1 MGTLGSLRIS
11 IWRSRSSFETRETYG
26 RSIHIRYN
34 PFFFSFPQ
42 HYSYYFQKKDP
53 PIKRFAQRHMY
64 LGIDAIADR
73 DLGFALARKA
83 TAANP
88 LGKSE
93 TQQSLISSSTPQGT
107 KRVASPDYRNKRED
121 NNRGVGG
128 GGGGGGGGGSGG
140 TGGDYN
146 QGNKRM
152 RPSSPPRGVDRDR
165 ETRWEGPSR
174 RRPFSPPPTTSAWDR
189 DDRPRAREPLPP
201 SRTQE
206 REEEKPRQPSIPPV
220 ISWFVGDL
228 PGAASFD
235 GDCFLPFPSFSSFF
249 FHGNVETKAQL
260 FFFLIGP
267 VFRTDDLLNLF
278 RNAVI
283 PSMTTRPK
291 SPPVPPRSG
300 QSSSFSSES
309 RVRRSFTKGGG
320 GGGGSGGGRPP
331 PDYGPYQGPNSGR
344 GGRRY

>member
-1 MGTLGSLRIS
+1 MFIS
-11 IWRSRSSFETRETYG
+11 
-26 RSIHIRYN
+26 
-34 PFFFSFPQ
+34 
-42 HYSYYFQKKDP
+42 KDP

-73 DLGFALARKA
+73 DLGFALARKV
-83 TAANP
+83 TNANP

-93 TQQSLISSSTPQGT
+93 TQQSLTSTGTPQGT

-121 NNRGVGG
+121 NRGA
-128 GGGGGGGGGSGG
+128 GGSGG
-140 TGGDYN
+140 NGGDYN
-146 QGNKRM
+146 QGNKRL

-174 RRPFSPPPTTSAWDR
+174 RRPFSPPPTSTWDR

-201 SRTQE
+201 SRAQE
-206 REEEKPRQPSIPPV
+206 REEEKPRQVSIPPV

-228 PGAASFD
+228 PAAPSFD
-235 GDCFLPFPSFSSFF
+235 GDFCAFSLWA
-249 FHGNVETKAQL
+249 GDVEI
-260 FFFLIGP
+260 FFLIGP

-283 PSMTTRPK
+283 PSMTARVKT
-291 SPPVPPRSG
+291 PPRG
-300 QSSSFSSES
+300 QSNSLSSQS
-309 RVRRSFTKGGG
+309 RVRGSFSKGGG
-320 GGGGSGGGRPP
+320 GGGGGGRPP